1 MDNMS
6 YMIPSLIFVK
16 YTNTIKRTTHP
27 VIGKLI
33 FKLSIQILIILS
45 LLLSLLSLSHFE
57 TL

>member
-33 FKLSIQILIILS
+33 FNLSIQILS